1 VNKNEVIG
9 IIEED
14 LPLLKNRFGVIKIGL
29 FGSAIRGDATPASD
43 IDIAVE
49 LDENHKTMNNFLE
62 LKRRLE
68 ALFQRKVDLG
78 IESAIKPLARKFIEK
93 EIVYVK

>member
-1 VNKNEVIG
+1 MNKNEVIG